1 MPKNAY
7 NQSYKKVFKTYKKKY
22 VPKKI
27 KTYVKK
33 EIHKNIEDKTIVVNG
48 QMGSHAIPWVDD
60 QLVCTPLACLIQ
72 QGDDG
77 KTRSGTEIKIT
88 GIELN
93 YSLGKYFDFT
103 NTEYLG
109 FRPDDSF
116 RVMLVKDKDAGGVII
131 DEDYLF
137 APSGPTMS
145 YVNCPL
151 NNNFKSKYHV
161 LYDKKIMVHNSDF
174 YNYVPTTA
182 DYYST
187 IKTFRKYLHFKRPI
201 TVTYKTNTGL
211 IADTIKNEIELVL
224 IWNGKNVASDNFKPH
239 YLDYV
244 VQLHFEDA

>member
-1 MPKNAY
+1 MFGRSRSKYA
-7 NQSYKKVFKTYKKKY
+7 KKAPRYIKKR

-27 KTYVKK
+27 KNYVKR
-33 EIHKNIEDKTIVVNG
+33 EIHRNIEDKTIVVNG
-48 QMGSHAIPWVDD
+48 QKGSHASPWADD
-60 QLVCTPLACLIQ
+60 TLYVVPLACLIQ

-77 KTRSGTEIKIT
+77 KTRSGTEVKIT
-88 GIELN
+88 GIEIN
-93 YSLGKYFDFT
+93 FSLGKYFDQA

-116 RVMLVKDKDAGGVII
+116 RIMMIKDKDPDGDIV

-161 LYDKKIMVHNSDF
+161 LYDKKIMLHNSDF

-201 TVTYKTNTGL
+201 TVTYKTNTGA
-211 IADTIKNEIELVL
+211 IGDIIKNEIEFVM
-224 IWNGKNVASDNFKPH
+224 IWNGLNVASDHFMPH

-244 VQLHFEDA
+244 IQLHFEDA